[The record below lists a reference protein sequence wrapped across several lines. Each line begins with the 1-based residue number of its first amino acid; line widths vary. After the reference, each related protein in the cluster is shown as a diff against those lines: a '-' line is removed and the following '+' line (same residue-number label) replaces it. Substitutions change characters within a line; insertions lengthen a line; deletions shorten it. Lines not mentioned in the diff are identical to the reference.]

1 MSLSIRG
8 SVILCCLGVAILL
21 AGVIVMVSSTLD
33 SVARASASHVLATQ
47 QETHLLRM
55 HGRLEAALP
64 SPDEHSAKVRAQLDA
79 LETVPGSYRDEIEAA
94 YDAVARGAARVLELA
109 AARNGFYSSAQ
120 ELFGPWL
127 LQLSA
132 VDRSLRSVEYA
143 EDYLDLVSE
152 IRGKT
157 QSYRNGLVKLRALE
171 EGDEAEQTGL
181 ALTKTQEEI
190 AALTTAIVKGDEE
203 LEIDAIEDETA
214 SRTLEKLRSILS
226 ELDDSTG
233 RYRAA
238 RAELQEARAALDR
251 DTDRVIAL
259 LTEAAAECEAESESA
274 RTQANIG
281 LLVAAAISLA
291 VLGAIFW
298 VLSRRVLEPLSRVS
312 SLLENIS
319 QGDGDLTRRLE
330 VRSADEVG
338 RLSSAFN
345 RFVESIQ
352 AIIRQLASVT
362 GNLTGAAND
371 LNEVAGSMTQAAH
384 RTNDQ
389 AVVLTQRS
397 LRVSESVQASAEKV
411 SLVQEAVRQGT
422 ASSSRAQEV
431 METASRAMRE
441 ANEHVVSL
449 RDRTGQISGVAS
461 VIGSVA
467 DQTNLLAL
475 NATIEASR
483 AGDAGKGFAV
493 VANEVKALAGSTSQ
507 ATEEIAEKIRLVVTE
522 SEQVE
527 AALQAIGAV
536 IDQVGEIQT
545 TSSEAAQTNALAAG
559 EILELVTRANDET
572 EQIRSGAHEVES
584 STADTS
590 AASERTVRSADAV
603 REIASAI
610 QSLVENFKC

>member
-33 SVARASASHVLATQ
+33 SVTRASASHLLATQ

-64 SPDEHSAKVRAQLDA
+64 NPEEHAPRVRAELEA
-79 LETVPGSYRDEIEAA
+79 LETVPGSYRDEIETA
-94 YDAVARGAARVLELA
+94 YDAVARGADWVLELA
-109 AARNGFYSSAQ
+109 AARNRFYSSAQ

-127 LQLSA
+127 LQLSS

-143 EDYLDLVSE
+143 DDYLELVSE

-190 AALTTAIVKGDEE
+190 AALTSAIIEGDEE
-203 LEIDAIEDETA
+203 LEIDPVEDEA
-214 SRTLEKLRSILS
+214 ALGAVEALRTILS
-226 ELDDSTG
+226 DLDTSTD
-233 RYRAA
+233 RYRTA
-238 RAELQEARAALDR
+238 RAELQQARAELDR
-251 DTDRVIAL
+251 HTDHVIAL
-259 LTEAAAECEAESESA
+259 LVRAADECEADRESA
-274 RTQANIG
+274 RSRASVG
-281 LLVAAAISLA
+281 LIIAAGISLA

-319 QGDGDLTRRLE
+319 QGDGDLTQRLE

-352 AIIRQLASVT
+352 SIIRQLASVT

-371 LNEVAGSMTQAAH
+371 LNEVAGSMTHAAH

-389 AVVLTQRS
+389 ATELTQRS
-397 LRVSESVQASAEKV
+397 LRVSESVQASAKKV
-411 SLVQEAVRQGT
+411 NLVQEAVRQGT

-431 METASRAMRE
+431 METAARAMRE

-483 AGDAGKGFAV
+483 AGEAGKGFAV
-493 VANEVKALAGSTSQ
+493 VANEVKALAGSTSK
-507 ATEEIAEKIRLVVTE
+507 ATEEIAEKIRLVVSE

-545 TSSEAAQTNALAAG
+545 TSSAAAENNALAAG
-559 EILELVTRANDET
+559 EILELVTRANEET